1 MIFDGLGSGLRNAAL
16 AAVLLSLALLGVWV
30 WWFGLEWVP
39 LGVYALLA
47 LTATL
52 SVPVL
57 HRLSG
62 QTLADE
68 MQWLEEREAVD
79 HEQMISRLATVR
91 EQLTDL
97 GVEDG
102 ARQAD
107 TLTGILEDY
116 HAVVGARFIGKK
128 KAPLEY
134 LATARRVQKLALQ
147 NLADAVATVHSLGSL
162 SHQSHES
169 VDDPRHTHRESQRA
183 AQQERLD
190 GLLDENREL
199 FGALTDTAV
208 EVANIRSFSQFERLD
223 TLARLTSLA
232 EIANRTGR

>member
-1 MIFDGLGSGLRNAAL
+1 MIFDGLGSGVRNTAMAAAL
-16 AAVLLSLALLGVWV
+16 ASLLLLGAWI
-30 WWFGLEWVP
+30 WWFGLALIP
-39 LGVYALLA
+39 LAVYAVLA
-47 LTATL
+47 LIATI

-57 HRLSG
+57 YRLTG

-68 MQWLEEREAVD
+68 VEWLAERESAD
-79 HEQMISRLATVR
+79 HEQMISRLITVR
-91 EQLTDL
+91 GQLSDL

-147 NLADAVATVHSLGSL
+147 NLTDAVAIVHSLGSL
-162 SHQSHES
+162 SHQSYES
-169 VDDPRHTHRESQRA
+169 EDVPRHMHRESQRA
-183 AQQERLD
+183 AQQDRLD
-190 GLLDENREL
+190 GFLDENREL
-199 FGALTDTAV
+199 FAALTDTAV
-208 EVANIRSFSQFERLD
+208 EVANIPSFSQFERLD

-232 EIANRTGR
+232 EIANRTGH